1 MSEIKFTEET
11 VSKVAYLA
19 RMELTPAETSK
30 FATQLGQILGYIEK
44 LNELD
49 TANVEPLT
57 QVQEYATPLRE
68 DIVVQGASPESILA
82 CAPESVFEN
91 FKVPQVIAS
100 KDGAEG

>member
-1 MSEIKFTEET
+1 MEFTEET
-11 VSKVAYLA
+11 VNKVAHLA
-19 RMELTPAETSK
+19 RLELTPAETTK

-49 TANVEPLT
+49 TKNVEPLT
-57 QVQEYATPLRE
+57 QVQEYATPLR
-68 DIVVQGASPESILA
+68 DDVVKQIASPAEILA